1 MDLLHDLTP
10 AQRDAVTTTEGP
22 LLVLAGPGS
31 GKTRVITRRVAY
43 MLTQGIKPWNILA
56 ITFTNKAA
64 GEMRKRVTDIF
75 PSHRVWIS
83 TFHSLGVRLI
93 KQYADR
99 LGMTPNVTIYDQADR
114 LAVVKNALAAA
125 NLDSSSFSPD
135 KVSAAI
141 SRAKN
146 ELKSPEMF
154 AGSAKDYFEQSVA
167 RVYPVY
173 EKLLRAA
180 NGLDFD
186 DLLYW
191 LAYLLRKFADVR
203 TDLDARFRYVM
214 IDEYQDTN
222 YAQYVIARQL
232 AQDYPN
238 LCVVGDPDQSIYK
251 FRGSDIRNILD
262 FERDFPN
269 AKVVTLDRNY
279 RSTRSILAA
288 ADSLIAHNRKRKPKK
303 LLTQN
308 QEGAPVTLLT
318 FASGLDEAQGLAKRI
333 NEKVK
338 EGYQYREIAVFLR
351 MNALS
356 RVLETSFIKAR
367 VPYQIVRGLA
377 FFERKE
383 NKDILA
389 YLRLLVNPQDTVS
402 FRRAVN
408 VPARGIG
415 ETSLQRL
422 EDYALPRE
430 MSLLAAA
437 GEVQKIP
444 DIKGKA
450 ARGLEDFATLM
461 AALRTV
467 LEQPAAEVIRAVIAR
482 SGYRK
487 MLTSTGDSEDQG
499 RLENIEEI
507 ITAADEF
514 EAELAGRSEGEV
526 NRPAAEGGSLAAFL
540 EHITLRSDQDAHDAD
555 VDQVSIM
562 TLHAAKGLE
571 FPVVFLP
578 ALEQGILPHERSLN
592 NSEELEEERR
602 LAFVG
607 ITRAEKEL
615 ILSHAEYRE
624 FRGSTLCAIPS
635 PFLDEL
641 PQDAMEKQRVKSD
654 LDNYLGSTGN
664 RRYDQPTIRSPMQ
677 RPPTPKPTFASL
689 RTGAELAGLTT
700 PAPAGGKD
708 LNAFVVGATVRH
720 ATYGLGAIKEV
731 SGMGAG
737 KRVKVRFGSGD
748 KTFIVEKAP
757 LEVVKK

>member
-1 MDLLHDLTP
+1 MMDLLHDLTS

-31 GKTRVITRRVAY
+31 GKTRVITRRVVY
-43 MLTQGIKPWNILA
+43 LLTQGVKPWNILA

-64 GEMRKRVTDIF
+64 GEMRKRVNDLI
-75 PSHRVWIS
+75 PNNRVWIS
-83 TFHSLGVRLI
+83 TFHSMGVRLL

-99 LGMTPNVTIYDQADR
+99 LEMSPNFTIYDQADR
-114 LAVVKNALAAA
+114 AAVVKDALAVA
-125 NLDSSSFSPD
+125 NIDTASFTPD

-141 SRAKN
+141 SKAKN
-146 ELKSPEMF
+146 DLKSPDAY
-154 AGSAKDYFEQSVA
+154 AGSARDYFEESVA
-167 RVYPVY
+167 RVYPIY
-173 EKLLRAA
+173 EKKLRAA

-191 LAYLLRKFADVR
+191 LAFLLRKFPDVR
-203 TDLDARFRYVM
+203 AELDARFRYVM
-214 IDEYQDTN
+214 VDEYQDTN
-222 YAQYVIARQL
+222 YAQYVIAKHL
-232 AQDYPN
+232 SQDHPN

-269 AKVVTLDRNY
+269 AKIVTLDQNY
-279 RSTRSILAA
+279 RSTKAILAA

-303 LLTQN
+303 LITQN
-308 QEGAPVTLLT
+308 QTGAPVALLT
-318 FASGLDEAQGLAKRI
+318 FASGLDEAHGIAQLIRQ
-333 NEKVK
+333 KVDQDDCK
-338 EGYQYREIAVFLR
+338 YRDVAIFLR

-377 FFERKE
+377 FFDRKE

-389 YLRLLVNPQDTVS
+389 YLRLLVNPKDEVS

-408 VPARGIG
+408 VPTRGIG
-415 ETSLQRL
+415 DASLKKL
-422 EDYALPRE
+422 EEYALPRDL
-430 MSLLAAA
+430 SLLAAA
-437 GEVQKIP
+437 AEVRKIP

-450 ARGLEDFATLM
+450 LKGLEDFAALM
-461 AALRTV
+461 AGLCPM
-467 LEQPAAEVIRAVIAR
+467 LDQPAGEVIRAVIDR

-487 MLTSTGDSEDQG
+487 MLTTTGDGEDQE

-514 EAELAGRSEGEV
+514 ETEFASRSEGEV
-526 NRPAAEGGSLAAFL
+526 NRPASEGGSLAAFL
-540 EHITLRSDQDAHDAD
+540 EHITLRSDQDGLDTE

-571 FPVVFLP
+571 FPIVFMP
-578 ALEQGILPHERSLN
+578 ALEQGILPHERSMN
-592 NSEELEEERR
+592 HPEELEEERR

-607 ITRAEKEL
+607 ITRAEREL

-624 FRGSTLCAIPS
+624 FRGTHLLAIPS

-641 PQDAMEKQRVKSD
+641 PKDNLDRKRIKSE
-654 LDNYLGSTGN
+654 LDRFLDPSESY
-664 RRYDQPTIRSPMQ
+664 RYDQPTH
-677 RPPTPKPTFASL
+677 RPAPRPSTPRPTFASL
-689 RTGAELAGLTT
+689 KTGAELAGLTSPPT
-700 PAPAGGKD
+700 GAKD
-708 LNAFVVGATVRH
+708 LNAFVVGATVKH
-720 ATYGLGAIKEV
+720 AMYGLGSIQEV
-731 SGMGAG
+731 SGLGPG

-748 KTFIVEKAP
+748 RTFIIEKAP
-757 LEVVKK
+757 IEVVKK